1 MENNRIQVIHQRLQ
15 EAFSP
20 TQLDVQDDSPQHK
33 NHIGS
38 QHGAG
43 HYTIVIA
50 ADCFKNKSRVA
61 AHREI
66 YQVLQDL
73 MHDEIH
79 ALRITVLG

>member
-1 MENNRIQVIHQRLQ
+1 MKNNRIQVIHQRLQ

-20 TQLDVQDDSPQHK
+20 TQLDVQDDSPHHK

-38 QHGAG
+38 QNGAG
-43 HYTIVIA
+43 HYSIVIA

-66 YQVLQDL
+66 YQALQDL
-73 MHDEIH
+73 MQNDIH
-79 ALRITVLG
+79 ALKISIL